1 MRPKI
6 SDREF
11 ASRLCRVQN
20 FMEEHYLDLVM
31 MYADDRYVYGQA
43 YARWM
48 LDYQPQF
55 EAALIL
61 VPVKGEPAIVT
72 GAESVEFALLTSR
85 CKHVYATEEFL
96 HPDEDYPYCETTTL
110 EKVVSKLEEHADRKI
125 LNIGVAGK
133 EFIPYDLFKRIL
145 GKFGSDHVQDVS
157 NSITMLRAVKSDEE
171 IEVIRYAY
179 QIATKGME
187 TVYKNLREG
196 ISERELAAEA
206 EYEMRKMGSEG
217 MGIELMLNSGPVN
230 TAPVLSRTTFRRIE
244 KGDLVVATLAPRYE
258 GYHGAIGRPFVLG
271 EASEDLERYIGLLTF
286 AQEET
291 AKKFAPGMS
300 AGEMDRISRQHMEE
314 AGFGKN
320 FAYSAIHSVGVIEF
334 ESPILSS
341 KTDVILEPGMVFS
354 IDIPLFLNKW
364 GGMRLENGYLVTET
378 GCERLNPWQKTYI
391 KPI

>member
-6 SDREF
+6 SDSEF
-11 ASRLCRVQN
+11 ALRLNKVQN
-20 FMEEHYLDLVM
+20 FMEEHSLDLVV

-61 VPVKGEPAIVT
+61 VPLKGEAAIVT
-72 GAESVEFALLTSR
+72 GAESVEFALHTSR
-85 CKHVYATEEFL
+85 CGQVFAAEEFL

-110 EKVVSKLEEHADRKI
+110 GQVVHKLEECSDRKI

-133 EFIPYDLFKRIL
+133 EFMPYDLFKRIL
-145 GKFGSDHVQDVS
+145 EEFGSDHVQDVGDS
-157 NSITMLRAVKSDEE
+157 VTMLRAVKSAEE

-179 QIATKGME
+179 QIAAKGME
-187 TVYKNLREG
+187 TVYKNLRQG
-196 ISERELAAEA
+196 ITERDLAAEA

-217 MGIELMLNSGPVN
+217 MGIELMLNSGTSN
-230 TAPVLSRTTFRRIE
+230 TAPVLSRTTFREIQ

-258 GYHGAIGRPFVLG
+258 GYHGAIGRPFILG
-271 EASEDLERYIGLLTF
+271 EASEDMKKYIELLMY

-291 AKKFAPGMS
+291 ARRLAPGMS
-300 AGEMDRISRQHMEE
+300 AEEMDRISRQHMED
-314 AGFGKN
+314 AGFGRN

-334 ESPILSS
+334 EAPILSS
-341 KTDVILEPGMVFS
+341 KRKVTVKPGMIFS
-354 IDIPLFLNKW
+354 IDIPLFLTKW